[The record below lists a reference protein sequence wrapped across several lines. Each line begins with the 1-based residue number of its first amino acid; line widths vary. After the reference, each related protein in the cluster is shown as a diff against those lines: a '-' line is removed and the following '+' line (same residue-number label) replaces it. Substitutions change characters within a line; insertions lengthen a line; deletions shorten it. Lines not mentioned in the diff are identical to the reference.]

1 MEEEGRQRAQDAL
14 ELTRRQEED
23 DAMRRAHA
31 GAHYFLNRCSYLTLL
46 IPLQQAA
53 ARRIRSLR
61 WPRKGIEALE

>member
-31 GAHYFLNRCSYLTLL
+31 GAHYFLNRFSVSKSNLADSS
-46 IPLQQAA
+46 AA
-53 ARRIRSLR
+53 SGGSPNSKPKVAAE
-61 WPRKGIEALE
+61 GH